1 MTSGSAYAGWI
12 HETFVERYNQW
23 SCGTDTEVTNLIAGC
38 KNKFILGTR
47 MLLGYPKTAFRQYF
61 RSKHDSETIS
71 HYLVHRAID
80 NAYISIDRRQ
90 SSTFHISSYLDLQK
104 KYKNSGYTHRLLIIN
119 RFDVLRQWLGLCDKQ
134 HSCMQER
141 RQVVPKRVIFVGT
154 DHSDHLQLQESAH
167 ITQPFDYITLSHC
180 WGKPT
185 DEEMEKF
192 RTTPRN
198 YEKRLEGFSY
208 HSLPKVFQDAITVT
222 RELNKQY
229 LSIDALCIIQ
239 GDQKDWEEEGARMDK
254 VFASAYC
261 TIASSSASGW
271 NDGFLNRTQDFCQS
285 EVVNSLG
292 QKNIDDFCKLVD
304 EGQLHTRAWVLQERA
319 LSRRTIYFTAQQTY
333 WECGRG
339 VRCENFTTLRCPITR
354 LYLLDSRF
362 PERLVIA
369 GYKSVALFL
378 QELITDYSRR
388 DLTFPEKDKVVA
400 FSGIAERIKEA
411 LATEVRYGVFRCFL
425 PRLLLWKRAGMVPRH
440 QSLSFDNSE
449 RGINIEVRQLEDCY
463 TRERDGEHIIFTK
476 TKKVEVTTE
485 VEATKEVEVGILH
498 FDMGSAAEVESR
510 NCVVIAMSQDDDKDD
525 PNKEYYI
532 LAVQRTSG
540 KEEYERLGVGRVRAC
555 YVSKGSIPGKLL

>member
-1 MTSGSAYAGWI
+1 M
-12 HETFVERYNQW
+12 
-23 SCGTDTEVTNLIAGC
+23 NLIAGC

-61 RSKHDSETIS
+61 RPKYDSETIS
-71 HYLVHRAID
+71 HYLVHRAIG

-104 KYKNSGYTHRLLIIN
+104 EYKESGYTHRLPIIN
-119 RFDVLRQWLGLCDKQ
+119 RFDVLRQWLRLCDKQ

-192 RTTPRN
+192 RTKPRN
-198 YEKRLEGFSY
+198 YQKRLEGFSY
-208 HSLPKVFQDAITVT
+208 HSLPKVFQDAVTVT

-229 LSIDALCIIQ
+229 LWIDALCIIQ

-254 VFASAYC
+254 
-261 TIASSSASGW
+261 
-271 NDGFLNRTQDFCQS
+271 
-285 EVVNSLG
+285 
-292 QKNIDDFCKLVD
+292 
-304 EGQLHTRAWVLQERA
+304 
-319 LSRRTIYFTAQQTY
+319 
-333 WECGRG
+333 
-339 VRCENFTTLRCPITR
+339 
-354 LYLLDSRF
+354 
-362 PERLVIA
+362 
-369 GYKSVALFL
+369 
-378 QELITDYSRR
+378 
-388 DLTFPEKDKVVA
+388 
-400 FSGIAERIKEA
+400 
-411 LATEVRYGVFRCFL
+411 
-425 PRLLLWKRAGMVPRH
+425 
-440 QSLSFDNSE
+440 
-449 RGINIEVRQLEDCY
+449 
-463 TRERDGEHIIFTK
+463 
-476 TKKVEVTTE
+476 KVEVTTE
-485 VEATKEVEVGILH
+485 VEVTKEVEVGILH

-540 KEEYERLGVGRVRAC
+540 EEEYERLGVGRVRAC
-555 YVSKGSIPGKLL
+555 YVSKGSTSGKLL